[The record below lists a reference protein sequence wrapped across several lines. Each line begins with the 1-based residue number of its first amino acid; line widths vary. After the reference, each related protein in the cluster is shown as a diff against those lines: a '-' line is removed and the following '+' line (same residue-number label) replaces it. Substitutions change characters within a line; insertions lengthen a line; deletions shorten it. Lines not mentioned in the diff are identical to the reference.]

1 MALERLRWECAH
13 AGSALTTF
21 NKGDCNL
28 NPKVI
33 AHRSSAT
40 RGEMLVNSKAFRQF
54 CHKAKINDNVRQRF
68 LPAPAVLR
76 LRLLQSSSES
86 PSSSC
91 SRSAEASKED

>member
-1 MALERLRWECAH
+1 MVYISLNSEVSLHAH

-21 NKGDCNL
+21 NKGGCNL

-54 CHKAKINDNVRQRF
+54 CHKAKINDNVS
-68 LPAPAVLR
+68 PAPCLICILAR
-76 LRLLQSSSES
+76 EF
-86 PSSSC
+86 
-91 SRSAEASKED
+91 

>member
-1 MALERLRWECAH
+1 MEDVTTACAWQQLIAGRQYTVYLLLNSEVSPHAH

-21 NKGDCNL
+21 NKGGCNL

-54 CHKAKINDNVRQRF
+54 SHKAKINDNVS
-68 LPAPAVLR
+68 LAPCLICMLA
-76 LRLLQSSSES
+76 
-86 PSSSC
+86 
-91 SRSAEASKED
+91 